1 MRRHKVLYIL
11 LLLVIVCSVLF
22 LVYGLNPN
30 SYQYALSRRIPK
42 LIAIAMTGSGVAVSS
57 VIFQTV
63 TNNRILTPSVLGLD
77 SLYNLFQT
85 LIVFSLGSLN
95 VALMGSNLNFLI
107 AGGLMIIFSLL
118 LFKMMFRRENTNLF
132 FLLMI
137 GMIFG
142 TLFSSLSSFM
152 QMVMDPNEFL
162 IVQNKMFASFNNV
175 KSSLLGIST
184 ITMGLTLF
192 WVLKD
197 AKKLDVIALGKEQAI
212 NLGIDYDRM
221 VRKML
226 VAVAILVSVSTALVG
241 PITFL
246 GILVTNLAYQMIKD
260 YRHSIVIPTSILLSL
275 LALIGGQF
283 LVERVFQFNTTIGV
297 IINFVGGLYFIYILL
312 KEERLCLRLK
322 IFQKNM
328 VLKQS

>member
-11 LLLVIVCSVLF
+11 FLLVVVCSVLF
-22 LVYGLNPN
+22 FVYGLNPN

-107 AGGLMIIFSLL
+107 AGGLMIVFSLF

-175 KSSLLGIST
+175 KASLLGISM

-197 AKKLDVIALGKEQAI
+197 VKKLDVLALGKEQAI

-221 VRKML
+221 VRKL
-226 VAVAILVSVSTALVG
+226 LIAVAILVSVSTALVG
-241 PITFL
+241 PVTFL
-246 GILVTNLAYQMIKD
+246 GILVTNLAYQMIND

-312 KEERLCLRLK
+312 KEERL
-322 IFQKNM
+322 
-328 VLKQS
+328 

>member
-22 LVYGLNPN
+22 LVYGLNPS

-42 LIAIAMTGSGVAVSS
+42 LIAIAMTGSGIAVSS

-175 KSSLLGIST
+175 KASLLGISM

-197 AKKLDVIALGKEQAI
+197 VKKLDVLALGKEQAI

-221 VRKML
+221 VRKL
-226 VAVAILVSVSTALVG
+226 LIAVAILVSVSTALVG
-241 PITFL
+241 PVTFL

-312 KEERLCLRLK
+312 KEERL
-322 IFQKNM
+322 
-328 VLKQS
+328 

>member
-11 LLLVIVCSVLF
+11 FLLVVVCSVLF

-107 AGGLMIIFSLL
+107 AGGLMIVFSLL

-175 KSSLLGIST
+175 KSSLLGISM

-312 KEERLCLRLK
+312 KEERL
-322 IFQKNM
+322 
-328 VLKQS
+328 

>member
-11 LLLVIVCSVLF
+11 LLSVVVCSVLF

-107 AGGLMIIFSLL
+107 AGGLMIVFSLF

-175 KSSLLGIST
+175 KASLLGISM

-197 AKKLDVIALGKEQAI
+197 VKKLDVLALGKEQAI

-221 VRKML
+221 VRKL
-226 VAVAILVSVSTALVG
+226 LIAVAILVSVSTALVG
-241 PITFL
+241 PVTFL
-246 GILVTNLAYQMIKD
+246 GLLVTNLAYQMIKD

-312 KEERLCLRLK
+312 KEERL
-322 IFQKNM
+322 
-328 VLKQS
+328 

>member
-1 MRRHKVLYIL
+1 MRQHKKIYIL
-11 LLLVIVCSVLF
+11 LLLVVVCSALF

-42 LIAIAMTGSGVAVSS
+42 LIAIAITGSGVAVSS

-107 AGGLMIIFSLL
+107 SGGLMIIFSLL

-142 TLFSSLSSFM
+142 TFFSSISSFM
-152 QMVMDPNEFL
+152 QMIMDPNEFL
-162 IVQNKMFASFNNV
+162 IVQNKMFASFNNIE
-175 KSSLLGIST
+175 SSLLGIS
-184 ITMGLTLF
+184 IVTMGATLF

-197 AKKLDVIALGKEQAI
+197 AKKLDVLSLGKEQAI
-212 NLGIDYDRM
+212 NLGLDYDSL
-221 VRKML
+221 VKKML
-226 VAVAILVSVSTALVG
+226 VAVSILVSVSTALVG

-246 GILVTNLAYQMIKD
+246 GILVTNLAYQMLKD
-260 YRHSIVIPTSILLSL
+260 YRHRIIIPTAILISL
-275 LALIGGQF
+275 VALIG
-283 LVERVFQFNTTIGV
+283 
-297 IINFVGGLYFIYILL
+297 
-312 KEERLCLRLK
+312 
-322 IFQKNM
+322 
-328 VLKQS
+328 

>member
-42 LIAIAMTGSGVAVSS
+42 LIAIAMTGSGIAVSS

-221 VRKML
+221 VRKL
-226 VAVAILVSVSTALVG
+226 LIAVAILVSVSTALVG
-241 PITFL
+241 PVTFL
-246 GILVTNLAYQMIKD
+246 GILVTNLAYQMIND
-260 YRHSIVIPTSILLSL
+260 YRHILIIPTSILLSL

-297 IINFVGGLYFIYILL
+297 IINFIGGLYFIYILL
-312 KEERLCLRLK
+312 KEERL
-322 IFQKNM
+322 
-328 VLKQS
+328 

>member
-107 AGGLMIIFSLL
+107 AGGLMIVFSLF

-175 KSSLLGIST
+175 KSSLLGISM

-312 KEERLCLRLK
+312 KEERL
-322 IFQKNM
+322 
-328 VLKQS
+328 

>member
-11 LLLVIVCSVLF
+11 FLLVVVCSVLF

-107 AGGLMIIFSLL
+107 AGGLMIVFSLF

-175 KSSLLGIST
+175 KASLLGISM

-197 AKKLDVIALGKEQAI
+197 VKKLDVLALGKEQAI

-221 VRKML
+221 VRKL
-226 VAVAILVSVSTALVG
+226 LIAVAILVSVSTALVG
-241 PITFL
+241 PVTFL
-246 GILVTNLAYQMIKD
+246 GILVTSLAYQMIND

-312 KEERLCLRLK
+312 KEERL
-322 IFQKNM
+322 
-328 VLKQS
+328 

>member
-11 LLLVIVCSVLF
+11 FLLVVVCSVLF

-107 AGGLMIIFSLL
+107 AGGLMIVFSFF

-312 KEERLCLRLK
+312 KEERL
-322 IFQKNM
+322 
-328 VLKQS
+328 

>member
-11 LLLVIVCSVLF
+11 FLLVVVCSVLF

-107 AGGLMIIFSLL
+107 AGGLMIVFSLF
-118 LFKMMFRRENTNLF
+118 LFKMMFRIENTNLF

-226 VAVAILVSVSTALVG
+226 VAVAILVSVSTTLVG

-275 LALIGGQF
+275 LALFGGQF

-312 KEERLCLRLK
+312 KEERL
-322 IFQKNM
+322 
-328 VLKQS
+328 

>member
-1 MRRHKVLYIL
+1 MGVL
-11 LLLVIVCSVLF
+11 VLIFTTMF
-22 LVYGLNPN
+22 LFYGIDMKHFDFAI
-30 SYQYALSRRIPK
+30 SQRIPK
-42 LIAIAMTGSGVAVSS
+42 ILAMILGGGCIAFTTVV
-57 VIFQTV
+57 FQTI
-63 TNNRILTPSVLGLD
+63 TNNQILTPSVLGLD
-77 SLYNLFQT
+77 SLYVLIQT
-85 LIVFSLGSLN
+85 VIVFVFGSTSVFIVNASYNFIIN
-95 VALMGSNLNFLI
+95 VGIMVGASI
-107 AGGLMIIFSLL
+107 LL
-118 LFKMMFRRENTNLF
+118 YKVLFEKGKNDIF
-132 FLLMI
+132 FLLLV

-142 TLFSSLSSFM
+142 TLFKSGSSFM

-175 KSSLLGIST
+175 KASLLGISM

-197 AKKLDVIALGKEQAI
+197 VKKLDVLALGKEQAI

-221 VRKML
+221 VRKL
-226 VAVAILVSVSTALVG
+226 LIAVAILVSVSTALVG
-241 PITFL
+241 PVTFL

-312 KEERLCLRLK
+312 KEERL
-322 IFQKNM
+322 
-328 VLKQS
+328 

>member
-11 LLLVIVCSVLF
+11 FLLVVVCSVLF

-63 TNNRILTPSVLGLD
+63 PNNRILTPSVLGLD

-107 AGGLMIIFSLL
+107 AGGLMIVFSLF

-226 VAVAILVSVSTALVG
+226 VAVAILVSVSTTLVG

-312 KEERLCLRLK
+312 KEERL
-322 IFQKNM
+322 
-328 VLKQS
+328 

>member
-11 LLLVIVCSVLF
+11 LLLVVVCSVLF

-42 LIAIAMTGSGVAVSS
+42 LIAIAMTGSGIAVSS

-312 KEERLCLRLK
+312 TEERL
-322 IFQKNM
+322 
-328 VLKQS
+328 

>member
-11 LLLVIVCSVLF
+11 FLLVVVCSVLF

-42 LIAIAMTGSGVAVSS
+42 LIAIAMTGSGIAVSS

-312 KEERLCLRLK
+312 KEERL
-322 IFQKNM
+322 
-328 VLKQS
+328 

>member
-11 LLLVIVCSVLF
+11 FLLVVVCSVLF

-107 AGGLMIIFSLL
+107 AGGLMIVFSLF

-175 KSSLLGIST
+175 KASLLGISM

-197 AKKLDVIALGKEQAI
+197 VKKLDVLALGKEQAI

-221 VRKML
+221 VRKL
-226 VAVAILVSVSTALVG
+226 LIAVAILVSVSTALVG
-241 PITFL
+241 PVTFL
-246 GILVTNLAYQMIKD
+246 GILVTNLAYQMIND

-312 KEERLCLRLK
+312 KEERL
-322 IFQKNM
+322 
-328 VLKQS
+328 

>member
-11 LLLVIVCSVLF
+11 FLLVVVCSVLF
-22 LVYGLNPN
+22 LVYGLNPS
-30 SYQYALSRRIPK
+30 SYQYALSRRTPK
-42 LIAIAMTGSGVAVSS
+42 LIAIAMTGSGIAVSS

-312 KEERLCLRLK
+312 KEERL
-322 IFQKNM
+322 
-328 VLKQS
+328 

>member
-11 LLLVIVCSVLF
+11 FLLVVVCSVLF

-107 AGGLMIIFSLL
+107 AGGLMIVFSLF

-175 KSSLLGIST
+175 KSSLLGISM

-197 AKKLDVIALGKEQAI
+197 VKKLDVLALGKEQAI

-221 VRKML
+221 VRKL
-226 VAVAILVSVSTALVG
+226 LIAVAILVSVSTALVG
-241 PITFL
+241 PVTFL

-312 KEERLCLRLK
+312 KEERL
-322 IFQKNM
+322 
-328 VLKQS
+328 

>member
-11 LLLVIVCSVLF
+11 FLLVVVCSVLF

-42 LIAIAMTGSGVAVSS
+42 LIAIAMTGSGIAVSS

-107 AGGLMIIFSLL
+107 AGGLMIVFSLF

-175 KSSLLGIST
+175 KASLLGISM

-197 AKKLDVIALGKEQAI
+197 VKKLDVLALGKEQAI

-221 VRKML
+221 VRKL
-226 VAVAILVSVSTALVG
+226 LIAVAILVSVSTALVG
-241 PITFL
+241 PVTFL

-312 KEERLCLRLK
+312 KEERL
-322 IFQKNM
+322 
-328 VLKQS
+328 

>member
-1 MRRHKVLYIL
+1 MRQHKKIYIL
-11 LLLVIVCSVLF
+11 VLLVVVFSALF

-42 LIAIAMTGSGVAVSS
+42 LIAIAITGSGIAVSS

-107 AGGLMIIFSLL
+107 SGGLMIIFSLL

-137 GMIFG
+137 GMVFG
-142 TLFSSLSSFM
+142 TFFSSISSFM

-162 IVQNKMFASFNNV
+162 IVQNKMFASFNNIE
-175 KSSLLGIST
+175 SSLLGISI
-184 ITMGLTLF
+184 ITMGATLF

-197 AKKLDVIALGKEQAI
+197 AKKLDVLSLGKEQAI
-212 NLGIDYDRM
+212 NLGLDYDGL
-221 VRKML
+221 VKKML
-226 VAVAILVSVSTALVG
+226 VAVSILVSVSTALVG

-246 GILVTNLAYQMIKD
+246 GILVTNLAYQMFKD
-260 YRHSIVIPTSILLSL
+260 YRHRIIIPTAILISL
-275 LALIGGQF
+275 VALIGGQF
-283 LVERVFQFNTTIGV
+283 LVERVFEFNTTIGV
-297 IINFVGGLYFIYILL
+297 IINFIGGLYFIYILL
-312 KEERLCLRLK
+312 KEERL
-322 IFQKNM
+322 
-328 VLKQS
+328 

>member
-107 AGGLMIIFSLL
+107 AGGLMIVFSLF

-312 KEERLCLRLK
+312 KEESL
-322 IFQKNM
+322 
-328 VLKQS
+328 

>member
-42 LIAIAMTGSGVAVSS
+42 LIAIAMTGSGIAVSS

-107 AGGLMIIFSLL
+107 AGGLMIVFSLF

-197 AKKLDVIALGKEQAI
+197 AKKLDVLALGKEQAI

-312 KEERLCLRLK
+312 KEERL
-322 IFQKNM
+322 
-328 VLKQS
+328 

>member
-57 VIFQTV
+57 VVFQTV

-107 AGGLMIIFSLL
+107 AGGLMIVFSLF

-312 KEERLCLRLK
+312 KEERL
-322 IFQKNM
+322 
-328 VLKQS
+328 

>member
-57 VIFQTV
+57 VVFQTV

-175 KSSLLGIST
+175 KSSLLGISM

-246 GILVTNLAYQMIKD
+246 GILVTNLAYQMIND

-297 IINFVGGLYFIYILL
+297 IINFIGGLYFIYILL
-312 KEERLCLRLK
+312 KEERL
-322 IFQKNM
+322 
-328 VLKQS
+328 

>member
-11 LLLVIVCSVLF
+11 FLLVVVCSVLF

-107 AGGLMIIFSLL
+107 AGGLMIVFSLF

-175 KSSLLGIST
+175 KSSLLGISM

-312 KEERLCLRLK
+312 KEERL
-322 IFQKNM
+322 
-328 VLKQS
+328 

>member
-11 LLLVIVCSVLF
+11 FLLVVVCSVLF

-175 KSSLLGIST
+175 KSSLLGISM

-197 AKKLDVIALGKEQAI
+197 VKKLDVLALGKEQAI

-221 VRKML
+221 VRKL
-226 VAVAILVSVSTALVG
+226 LIAVAILVSVSTALVG
-241 PITFL
+241 PVTFL

-312 KEERLCLRLK
+312 KEERL
-322 IFQKNM
+322 
-328 VLKQS
+328 

>member
-11 LLLVIVCSVLF
+11 FLLVVVCSVLF

-107 AGGLMIIFSLL
+107 AGGSMIVFSLF

-226 VAVAILVSVSTALVG
+226 VAVAILVSVSTTLVG

-312 KEERLCLRLK
+312 KEERL
-322 IFQKNM
+322 
-328 VLKQS
+328 

>member
-42 LIAIAMTGSGVAVSS
+42 LIAIAMTGSGIAVSS

-107 AGGLMIIFSLL
+107 AGGLMIVFSLF

-175 KSSLLGIST
+175 KASLLGISM

-221 VRKML
+221 VRKL
-226 VAVAILVSVSTALVG
+226 LIAVAILVSVSTALVG
-241 PITFL
+241 PVTFL
-246 GILVTNLAYQMIKD
+246 GILVTNLAYQMIND

-312 KEERLCLRLK
+312 KEERL
-322 IFQKNM
+322 
-328 VLKQS
+328 

>member
-11 LLLVIVCSVLF
+11 FLLVVVCSVLF

-175 KSSLLGIST
+175 KASLLGISM

-197 AKKLDVIALGKEQAI
+197 VKKLDVLALGKEQAI

-221 VRKML
+221 VRKL
-226 VAVAILVSVSTALVG
+226 LIAVAILVSVSTALVG
-241 PITFL
+241 PVTFL
-246 GILVTNLAYQMIKD
+246 GILVTNLAYQMIRD

-312 KEERLCLRLK
+312 KEERL
-322 IFQKNM
+322 
-328 VLKQS
+328 

>member
-11 LLLVIVCSVLF
+11 FLLVVVCSVLF

-42 LIAIAMTGSGVAVSS
+42 LIAIAMTGSGIAVSS

-107 AGGLMIIFSLL
+107 AGGLMIVFSLF

-226 VAVAILVSVSTALVG
+226 VAVAILVSVSTTLVG

-312 KEERLCLRLK
+312 KEERL
-322 IFQKNM
+322 
-328 VLKQS
+328 

>member
-11 LLLVIVCSVLF
+11 FLLVVVCSVLF

-95 VALMGSNLNFLI
+95 VALLGSNLNFLI
-107 AGGLMIIFSLL
+107 AGGLMIVFSLF

-312 KEERLCLRLK
+312 KEERL
-322 IFQKNM
+322 
-328 VLKQS
+328 